1 MNRISIAGGSTGAV
15 QIREKTVG
23 KVCRKTTEKAFK
35 KTSQKG
41 LQKDC
46 RKRLVKVR
54 RCQPDKSE
62 FKFGRMYAPET
73 FIWKFRGNAV
83 KIERTLCPYC
93 GATLKV
99 LPRQEV
105 VECEYCGSPV
115 LISWMGDGGSNSG
128 AAGKPYASPDPA
140 ANRGPGSVPGQN
152 AAACRGPGS
161 VPGQNAAA
169 NRGTGSG
176 TFSNGKAGRPG
187 MPGGGAG
194 AAPGA
199 APGAGNGRP
208 AAGNNPGAGFGPA
221 GLFTRPLLPPP
232 GFRNKNIAHMIM
244 GTIGYLMIISIAV
257 ALDSPLDTIFF
268 AIACLTV
275 VDICTEWTGAF
286 NKLAGVTSTSTA
298 LRFFAKT
305 GWSFLFFLAWIV
317 LMAIVE
323 GMLY

>member
-1 MNRISIAGGSTGAV
+1 MLKTHR
-15 QIREKTVG
+15 QILNWKYLENIEK
-23 KVCRKTTEKAFK
+23 
-35 KTSQKG
+35 
-41 LQKDC
+41 
-46 RKRLVKVR
+46 
-54 RCQPDKSE
+54 
-62 FKFGRMYAPET
+62 Y
-73 FIWKFRGNAV
+73 RGNAV
-83 KIERTLCPYC
+83 KIEKTLCPYC

-152 AAACRGPGS
+152 AAAYRGPGS
-161 VPGQNAAA
+161 VPGQNTAAY
-169 NRGTGSG
+169 RGPGSG

-187 MPGGGAG
+187 MPGGSADS
-194 AAPGA
+194 AAPGTVGKGRTA
-199 APGAGNGRP
+199 AGDIPGAR
-208 AAGNNPGAGFGPA
+208 FGPA

-268 AIACLTV
+268 AIASLTV

-286 NKLAGVTSTSTA
+286 NKLAGVTSTSTVV
-298 LRFFAKT
+298 RFFAKT
-305 GWSFLFFLAWIV
+305 GWSILFFLAWII
-317 LMAIVE
+317 LMAILE
-323 GMLY
+323 GMLI

>member
-1 MNRISIAGGSTGAV
+1 M
-15 QIREKTVG
+15 
-23 KVCRKTTEKAFK
+23 
-35 KTSQKG
+35 
-41 LQKDC
+41 
-46 RKRLVKVR
+46 
-54 RCQPDKSE
+54 
-62 FKFGRMYAPET
+62 
-73 FIWKFRGNAV
+73 
-83 KIERTLCPYC
+83 KIEKTLCPYC

-115 LISWMGDGGSNSG
+115 LISWMGDKGADPG

-140 ANRGPGSVPGQN
+140 ANRGPGSVPSQN
-152 AAACRGPGS
+152 TAACRGPGS

-169 NRGTGSG
+169 CRGPGSG

-199 APGAGNGRP
+199 APGAGTGRP
-208 AAGNNPGAGFGPA
+208 AAGSNPGAGFGPA

-268 AIACLTV
+268 AIASLTV

-286 NKLAGVTSTSTA
+286 NKLAGVTSTSTVV
-298 LRFFAKT
+298 RFFAKT
-305 GWSFLFFLAWIV
+305 GWSILFFLAWII
-317 LMAIVE
+317 LMAILE
-323 GMLY
+323 GMLI